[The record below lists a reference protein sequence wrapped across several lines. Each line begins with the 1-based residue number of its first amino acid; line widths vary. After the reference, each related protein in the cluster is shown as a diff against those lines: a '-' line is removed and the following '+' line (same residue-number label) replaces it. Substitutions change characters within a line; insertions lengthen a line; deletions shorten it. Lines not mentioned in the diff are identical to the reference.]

1 MNGLTLA
8 DGRIRFAST
17 LTFHGVVV
25 QLLQLI
31 AVSFITLGI
40 AYPWMKMRFIRYQA
54 THSHVEGNLDDV
66 ALTDH
71 DEQVEKGFL
80 TLISRGVLPVVPFI

>member
-1 MNGLTLA
+1 MGCGATA
-8 DGRIRFAST
+8 
-17 LTFHGVVV
+17 
-25 QLLQLI
+25 
-31 AVSFITLGI
+31 AVDRCFRDTLGL

-71 DEQVEKGFL
+71 DEQVEKGFSL
-80 TLISRGVLPVVPFI
+80 